1 MKITACGHLKSFLQ
15 TQLDGLTGHPEVAG
29 YPFDRVE
36 WGQPDYVADNDL
48 PQWWVYEQTA
58 YWVDGLTR
66 CAIALDDEAALE
78 RASRIIYRVIDH
90 PDTDGYLG
98 PRILKSTP
106 SARWPHV
113 VFFRACLA
121 LYERNRDA
129 RIIQALKRHYLGCP
143 FSYERFRDVLNA
155 EIILRIYLI
164 DRDPAL
170 LALAEEI
177 LDRFNQLPPQPFFQN
192 NDATIASDERPVGHG
207 VTYNEYSKMGALRYL
222 ATGNTDQ
229 LNLSLRA
236 IAKLVRFFLLPGQVN
251 CSDEQL
257 ISKDPYEATE
267 TCDVSDFTYAVETIM
282 AAADRADLGDLVE
295 RAVFNGGIGC
305 VLENF
310 RGLQYFSSA
319 NQMILDAHSNHVAF
333 NRGSKWMSYRP
344 NPGTEC
350 CAGNVNRFMPNYVL
364 HMYRQRDD
372 RIFIDLFGPSRCKAM
387 VKGDQPVVI
396 TQETRFPLEDRIVIK
411 VQTEGS
417 LQLELRIPKYANRA
431 TVTIGGRTVDATPGE
446 YLPLAIEGDTTIVL
460 DLAPEIE
467 ILPTPRGGIYL
478 RRGPLVYAQGCYG
491 QRLIDQDE
499 ERSTPEFPAYNIYPD
514 QPWGYAVHYRK
525 KGEASLAP
533 AYRAGTSETFS
544 LKTDLPSIEITAA
557 PLLGLKPAHRDRIFR
572 RHTSLDG
579 AVRSWYEKGDYNL
592 TPDVLALDLPLGPTT
607 RIKLYPYGACKVRQT
622 VFQDRDS
629 VHFQR
634 YLSGKK
640 AKKKAKKHN

>member
-1 MKITACGHLKSFLQ
+1 MKITARGHLKSFLQ

-98 PRILKSTP
+98 PRILKTTP

-121 LYERNRDA
+121 LYEHNRDR
-129 RIIQALKRHYLGCP
+129 RIIQAIKRHYLDCP
-143 FSYERFRDVLNA
+143 FSYDKFRDILNA
-155 EIILRIYLI
+155 EIMLRIYLV
-164 DRDPAL
+164 DQDPEL
-170 LALAEEI
+170 LKLAEDT
-177 LDRFNQLPPQPFFQN
+177 LDHFNKLPPQPYFN
-192 NDATIASDERPVGHG
+192 VNEATIASKARPQGHG
-207 VTYNEYSKMGALRYL
+207 VTYNEFSKIGALRYL
-222 ATGNTDQ
+222 ATGDSRK
-229 LNLSLRA
+229 LELSIRA
-236 IAKLVRFFLLPGQVN
+236 IEKLVHYFLLPGQVN

-257 ISKDPYEATE
+257 ISKDPYEAIE

-282 AAADRADLGDLVE
+282 RAANRADLGDLVE
-295 RAVFNGGIGC
+295 RAVFNAGVGC

-364 HMYRQRDD
+364 HMYRQKGDEV
-372 RIFIDLFGPSRCKAM
+372 FIDLFGPSRCET
-387 VKGDQPVVI
+387 VVNGDQKVVI
-396 TQETRFPLEDRIVIK
+396 TQETRFPLEDRVTINIE
-411 VQTEGS
+411 TAGNLS
-417 LQLELRIPKYANRA
+417 LNIRIPQYSKEA
-431 TVTIGGRTVDATPGE
+431 TITIGERTLSPQPGT
-446 YLPLAIEGDTTIVL
+446 YLPLTIEGDTTIIL
-460 DLAPEIE
+460 DLRSEIE
-467 ILPTPRGGIYL
+467 QIPTLRGGVYL

-491 QRLIDQDE
+491 RREIDESE
-499 ERSTPEFPAYNIYPD
+499 ERSSAEFPAYNIYPD
-514 QPWGYAVHYRK
+514 ERWGYAL
-525 KGEASLAP
+525 ASRSKAKDRLKP
-533 AYRAGTSETFS
+533 DYHEGTSDTFS
-544 LKTDLPSIEITAA
+544 LKTDLPYIEITAS
-557 PLLGLKPAHRDRIFR
+557 PILDLKPAHRDRIFR

-579 AVRSWYEKGDYNL
+579 KVTIWYEKGDYNL
-592 TPDVLALDLPLGPTT
+592 TPDVLSLKLPLGPSE

-622 VFQDRDS
+622 VFQDCNSSYYHR
-629 VHFQR
+629 FI
-634 YLSGKK
+634 LTGKS
-640 AKKKAKKHN
+640 KKKN